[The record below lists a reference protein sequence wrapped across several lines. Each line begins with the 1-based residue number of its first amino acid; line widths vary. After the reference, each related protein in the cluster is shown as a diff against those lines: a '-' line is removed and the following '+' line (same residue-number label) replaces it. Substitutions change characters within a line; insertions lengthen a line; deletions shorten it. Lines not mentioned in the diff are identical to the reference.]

1 MNRGNVAKFA
11 EGVGDGNSIYLKA
24 KDFEQPRK
32 FRPLPW
38 VRDGQV
44 CDILTYFEGWIEQTV
59 KEGNKVVKKDRPIR
73 FDVDQPHDL
82 PAAAKWKTSSY
93 KGGPEKPQT
102 PKHAISFLAWDYT
115 TNTIKIV
122 SFTQVSVVKQIVS
135 RLAEIDAETGAA
147 NELFIPDLTKVDIII
162 KKEDEKTY
170 VVTVKENSP
179 NLPKEALNAMQ
190 DWKWSWEEFMAC
202 ENPQDDATAKT
213 FDDVNL
219 AMDPA
224 NQPQPSASKNTK
236 PSAPVAASEEA
247 ADAMNV
253 PYDENWRTFKTP
265 KGRNLGECSIDD
277 LKKFKETLDKR
288 GTSVTDVMYRAICSG
303 IKDIEAPEEEF

>member
-24 KDFEQPRK
+24 KDFETPRK

-44 CDILTYFEGWIEQTV
+44 CDVITYFEGWIEQQV
-59 KEGNKVVKKDRPIR
+59 KEGNKIVKKDRPIR

-82 PAAAKWKTSSY
+82 PAASKWKTSSY

-115 TNTIKIV
+115 TNTIKII

-135 RLAEIDAETGAA
+135 RLSEVDAETGEA

-170 VVTVKENSP
+170 VVTIKENSP
-179 NLPKEALNAMQ
+179 NLPKESLNALQ

-202 ENPQDDATAKT
+202 ENPQDEGTAKT
-213 FDDVNL
+213 FDDLNL
-219 AMDPA
+219 ATDPA
-224 NQPQPSASKNTK
+224 NKPTPNKNTK
-236 PSAPVAASEEA
+236 QSEPIAPSEEA
-247 ADAMNV
+247 ADAMSV
-253 PYDENWRTFKTP
+253 EYDEEWKEFKTP
-265 KGRNLGECSIDD
+265 KGKVLGTCSIDE
-277 LKKFKETLDKR
+277 LKNFKKLLDSR
-288 GTSVTDVMYRAICSG
+288 GASAKDAMYRAICSG
-303 IKDIEAPEEEF
+303 IKDLEAPEVEF

>member
-11 EGVGDGNSIYLKA
+11 EGVGDGHSIYLKA
-24 KDFEQPRK
+24 KDFEKPRK

-59 KEGNKVVKKDRPIR
+59 KEGNKVVKKDKPIR

-82 PAAAKWKTSSY
+82 PAGAKWKMSSF
-93 KGGPEKPQT
+93 KGSPEKPQT
-102 PKHAISFLAWDYT
+102 PKHAISFLAWDYE

-135 RLAEIDAETGAA
+135 RLSEVDAETGET
-147 NELFIPDLTKVDIII
+147 NELFIPDLTKVDIIV
-162 KKEDEKTY
+162 KKEDDKTY

-179 NLPKEALNAMQ
+179 NLPKESLHALQ
-190 DWKWSWEEFMAC
+190 DWKWSWEEFMAG
-202 ENPQDDATAKT
+202 ENPQDDETAKT

-219 AMDPA
+219 AMDPE
-224 NQPQPSASKNTK
+224 NQPKKNTK

-247 ADAMNV
+247 ADAMAVGYYEDWKN
-253 PYDENWRTFKTP
+253 FKTP
-265 KGRNLGECSIDD
+265 KGRILGECSIDD
-277 LKKFKETLDKR
+277 LKKFKEMLDKR
-288 GTSVTDVMYRAICSG
+288 GTSANDVMYQAVCSG